1 MQLTHSLKAPGF
13 NPCTYKMKNRFQAF
27 AFKCNLYRYS
37 VPISRVHAFTG
48 VQLACLAGTA
58 QVEFS

>member
-1 MQLTHSLKAPGF
+1 
-13 NPCTYKMKNRFQAF
+13 MKNRFQAF